1 MGLQTIGK
9 EKIMNGSYGW
19 VVLGMHE
26 INGLVNALWLQ
37 TQTFPTCSPKIVS
50 DKKLIFTK
58 KQSLGRKTS
67 LIGFMAT
74 S

>member
-37 TQTFPTCSPKIVS
+37 TQTFPTCSPKN
-50 DKKLIFTK
+50 
-58 KQSLGRKTS
+58 SLQQKTNFHQKTVF
-67 LIGFMAT
+67 G
-74 S
+74 